1 MLYHINRLACL
12 ATSLALL
19 TFANAQFVTTNGLQ
33 FELNGKPYSFAG
45 ANSWTLGA
53 TDQGFIP
60 DAIRAAQNIGYTVIR
75 VGAWIM
81 KDPSNNLLGSWGSD
95 GEVWYQLWENGQPS
109 INTGANGLALLDSAV
124 QQAEAAGIQLI
135 MCLINEWPNYGGQI
149 DYVNNLLGDG
159 QSQAEFYTNPTVVN
173 AFKNYVSDIVTR
185 YQDSPAIFA
194 WELANEARCEEPECN
209 GSQVLTT
216 WADQISQYI
225 KSIDPNHLVTFGG
238 YGFFN
243 DGAGAHNWD
252 FNYDG
257 ASGEDFAAILDL
269 QNIDFGTFHLYT
281 DDNGATGPDY
291 GLQWLK
297 DHNDACAAA
306 NKPCV
311 LEELGVNRNNLDVQS
326 VMTQY
331 QTYILSS
338 EAEAIQG
345 SMDWSSFYVDAAC
358 PSPSDPYAICASD
371 PFYGQVVTD
380 FAPSMAAKA

>member
-1 MLYHINRLACL
+1 MLSHISKLACL
-12 ATSLALL
+12 ATSLALF
-19 TFANAQFVTTNGLQ
+19 TFATAQFVTTNGLQ

-45 ANSWTLGA
+45 ANSWTIGA
-53 TDQGFIP
+53 TDQGFIS
-60 DAIRAAQNIGYTVIR
+60 DAIKSAQGIGYTVIR

-81 KDPSNNLLGSWGSD
+81 KDPSNSLLGSWGSD

-109 INTGANGLALLDSAV
+109 LNIGTNGLALLDSAV
-124 QQAEAAGIQLI
+124 REAEAAGIQFI
-135 MCLINEWPNYGGQI
+135 MCLVNEWPNYGGQI

-159 QSQAEFYTNPTVVN
+159 QSHAEFYTNPIVVN
-173 AFKNYVSDIVTR
+173 AFKDYVSEIVTR
-185 YQDSPAIFA
+185 YKDSPAIFA

-225 KSIDPNHLVTFGG
+225 KSLDSNHLVTFGG

-243 DGAGAHNWD
+243 DGTGANNWD

-269 QNIDFGTFHLYT
+269 QAIDFGTFHLYT
-281 DDNGATGPDY
+281 DDNGAQGPDY
-291 GLQWLK
+291 GLQWLE

-311 LEELGVNRNNLDVQS
+311 LEELGVNRNLNVQDI
-326 VMTQY
+326 MNQY

-338 EAEAIQG
+338 GAQAIQG

-358 PSPSDPYAICASD
+358 PNPLDLYAICASD
-371 PFYGQVVTD
+371 PFYGQVVTE
-380 FAPSMAAKA
+380 FVPAMAAKA